1 MKICAA
7 LFLSTLLG
15 TACSERGQDTTL
27 PPPPPL
33 PPLAPETAIDQSHA
47 RAQALAL
54 GIGACDDLSKIKILP
69 IKDQLGYDAQFD
81 RMVVNFDGYK
91 PCLIGKIVDRSPIQ
105 DPSMGPKRHPY
116 LVGNLAYDV
125 ITSSGRLEYDTCVP
139 SEISADWETV
149 GAQALTQWAS
159 RDNNLEI
166 LQACV
171 ARHLGGT

>member
-27 PPPPPL
+27 PPPPP
-33 PPLAPETAIDQSHA
+33 PPPPAPETAIDQSHA

-54 GIGACDDLSKIKILP
+54 GVGACDDLSKIKVLP

-91 PCLIGKIVDRSPIQ
+91 ACLIGKIVDRSPIQ

-139 SEISADWETV
+139 SEISADWETF

-159 RDNNLEI
+159 RDNNLEV

>member
-1 MKICAA
+1 MKTFAA
-7 LFLSTLLG
+7 LVLSTLLG
-15 TACSERGQDTTL
+15 TACSERGQSTA
-27 PPPPPL
+27 PPPPP
-33 PPLAPETAIDQSHA
+33 PPETEIDQSQA

-54 GIGACDDLSKIKILP
+54 GVGACNDLSKIKVLP
-69 IKDQLGYDAQFD
+69 MKDQLGYDPQFD

-91 PCLIGKIVDRSPIQ
+91 ACLIGKIVDRSPIE

-125 ITSSGRLEYDTCVP
+125 ITSSGRLEYEVCIP
-139 SEISADWETV
+139 SEISADWETF

-159 RDNNLEI
+159 HNNNLEV